1 MSKFTNLVLVDYIF
15 KQLHY
20 ISIQTK
26 IDQTIMA
33 AERLF
38 DFIYDQQKNHPLEKS
53 LGRKDDN
60 GKWMFYSTGS
70 IIEQAEKAASG
81 LIGLGLDKGDRV
93 AISSYKNSPE
103 WTIMD
108 LACQMSGMVSIPL
121 YPTISSREYEF
132 VLNNSQTK
140 MAFCGPGDLYE
151 KLQKAKLNTPSLDKI
166 FSFDEN
172 SSHPYWKDMFSSE
185 HADQVEEIKK
195 AVHPDDLATIIY
207 TSGTTGN
214 PKGVMLT
221 HRNIAHVVHETVPVL
236 PGKPGDN
243 ALSFLPLCHIFER
256 AVSFGLICKNLSVH
270 FTGTDNLGGDDGDLK
285 SVKPVF
291 FSTVPRLLE
300 KVYESIYN
308 KGLALGGTKEKLF
321 FWALGLT
328 DTYTLEQDH
337 SFVDGLKWKVAD
349 KLIFSKWREALG
361 GNVQAIVTGAAACPV
376 KIMRVF
382 CAAGI
387 PIREG
392 YGLTETSP
400 TLTVNTLDDDGVMLG
415 TVGPVIKGVDL
426 IIDSSEGEYKEDEGE
441 ILAFGPNVTQGYYEN
456 PEANAAIFK
465 MIDGKKWFRTG
476 DIGKFVESKKGR
488 KFLKIT
494 DRKKELLKTSGGK
507 YVAPAPI
514 ENRMR
519 ESFFI
524 EQMMVIGEKQKFVSA
539 LIVPAPEALK
549 DWCLNNDIEFTS
561 LADACNN
568 EKVNAHY
575 QEIINGYN
583 PEFSHIEQ
591 IKKFKLLPVEW
602 LPLHEDGATAELT
615 PTQKLKRRVIREKF
629 GYAIDEIY
637 NV

>member
-1 MSKFTNLVLVDYIF
+1 
-15 KQLHY
+15 
-20 ISIQTK
+20 
-26 IDQTIMA
+26 
-33 AERLF
+33 
-38 DFIYDQQKNHPLEKS
+38 
-53 LGRKDDN
+53 
-60 GKWMFYSTGS
+60 
-70 IIEQAEKAASG
+70 
-81 LIGLGLDKGDRV
+81 
-93 AISSYKNSPE
+93 
-103 WTIMD
+103 
-108 LACQMSGMVSIPL
+108 
-121 YPTISSREYEF
+121 
-132 VLNNSQTK
+132 
-140 MAFCGPGDLYE
+140 
-151 KLQKAKLNTPSLDKI
+151 
-166 FSFDEN
+166 
-172 SSHPYWKDMFSSE
+172 
-185 HADQVEEIKK
+185 
-195 AVHPDDLATIIY
+195 
-207 TSGTTGN
+207 
-214 PKGVMLT
+214 
-221 HRNIAHVVHETVPVL
+221 
-236 PGKPGDN
+236 
-243 ALSFLPLCHIFER
+243 
-256 AVSFGLICKNLSVH
+256 
-270 FTGTDNLGGDDGDLK
+270 
-285 SVKPVF
+285 
-291 FSTVPRLLE
+291 
-300 KVYESIYN
+300 
-308 KGLALGGTKEKLF
+308 
-321 FWALGLT
+321 
-328 DTYTLEQDH
+328 
-337 SFVDGLKWKVAD
+337 
-349 KLIFSKWREALG
+349 
-361 GNVQAIVTGAAACPV
+361 
-376 KIMRVF
+376 MRVF